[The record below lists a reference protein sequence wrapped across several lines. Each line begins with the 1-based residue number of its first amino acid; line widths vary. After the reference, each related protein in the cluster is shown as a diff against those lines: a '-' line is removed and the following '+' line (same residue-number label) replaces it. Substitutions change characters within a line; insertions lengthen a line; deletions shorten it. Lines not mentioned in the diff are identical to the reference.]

1 MEKHGDDPTPDC
13 CESPLKRFK
22 TNVPP
27 IPKTFPLHCGDQK
40 PAEDSPKYGEEK
52 LSDGSSNV
60 TVSHVPDL
68 ESVEEKLS
76 DGSRD
81 SRVGE
86 MLNPESGE
94 DKLSDGSS
102 NSAIGRVEEEVSSAD
117 ESAMGGDYYVQ
128 GEVSSDSDVRM
139 EIDDDERSD
148 DSTATHDS
156 DDEYAGSPSDYKSKK
171 QWKQVKKYNKII
183 METDGFGDITVNPR
197 GGIPGV
203 IVSLNLKGG
212 PSRRLVKCTKMAID
226 KYNAENDA
234 NLELEAIEKANFGYA
249 AGYVYYITFRAR
261 DTVTEK
267 VNLYQARAFYHFNG
281 LDHSVSF
288 VRLAPEQTEG
298 LST

>member
-1 MEKHGDDPTPDC
+1 
-13 CESPLKRFK
+13 
-22 TNVPP
+22 
-27 IPKTFPLHCGDQK
+27 
-40 PAEDSPKYGEEK
+40 
-52 LSDGSSNV
+52 
-60 TVSHVPDL
+60 
-68 ESVEEKLS
+68 
-76 DGSRD
+76 
-81 SRVGE
+81 

-102 NSAIGRVEEEVSSAD
+102 NRTIGRVEEEDMSAD
-117 ESAMGGDYYVQ
+117 ESSMGDDYDVQ

-139 EIDDDERSD
+139 EIDDDVTSD

-156 DDEYAGSPSDYKSKK
+156 DDEYAGSPSDYKSIK

-203 IVSLNLKGG
+203 IVPLNLKGG
-212 PSRRLVKCTKMAID
+212 PSRRLVKCTDMAIE

-234 NLELEAIEKANFGYA
+234 HLELEAIEKANFGYA
-249 AGYVYYITFRAR
+249 AGFVYYITFRAR
-261 DTVTEK
+261 DTVTAK

-281 LDHSVSF
+281 CDHSVRF
-288 VRLAPEQTEG
+288 VRLAPEQMEG